1 MKNLES
7 ENSRVVT
14 NNSQMEVKDTGAAG
28 AKKGPPAKV
37 EPKKDLKPAPGKPAT
52 AEDKNAPKDI
62 KIDYPEVEIE
72 SDYLIIEKSYK
83 QMKPAPKV
91 VV

>member
-1 MKNLES
+1 
-7 ENSRVVT
+7 
-14 NNSQMEVKDTGAAG
+14 MEVKDTGAAG

-37 EPKKDLKPAPGKPAT
+37 EPKKDLKPAPGKPLS
-52 AEDKNAPKDI
+52 AEDKNAPKEI
-62 KIDYPEVEIE
+62 KIDYPEVENE
-72 SDYLIIEKSYK
+72 SDYLVIEKSYK